1 MRHERALRLLAAALC
16 GVLLCA
22 CVSTAPVKRESVDAK
37 RQEAARIH
45 TALGQ
50 KYLQQGKYEVA
61 LEKLNRALRFDE
73 DYADAHTVIALL
85 YERIGRREQA
95 GEHYRRAA
103 ELRPT
108 SGAELNNYAAFLC
121 NGGQYTQAQP
131 YFDKA
136 IADPFYN
143 TPEVA
148 LTNSGTCLLKAG
160 KLDRAEHDLRLALQR
175 TPDDAE
181 ALFQLAEVLYRKDD
195 SFHARAFMQRFESVA
210 PERPESLMLAR
221 NIELKL
227 GNGAAAQEYTRK
239 LLQGFPNSQQA
250 RTLLGHNSP

>member
-1 MRHERALRLLAAALC
+1 MRHERILHGLVAALC
-16 GVLLCA
+16 GLLVCG
-22 CVSTAPVKRESVDAK
+22 CMSSTPIRRESTDTKNA
-37 RQEAARIH
+37 EAARIH

-61 LEKLNRALRFDE
+61 LEKLNRALRFD
-73 DYADAHTVIALL
+73 DNYADAHTVIGLL

-121 NGGQYTQAQP
+121 NGGHYTEAQG
-131 YFDKA
+131 YFDRA
-136 IADPFYN
+136 IVDPFYK

-148 LTNSGTCLLKAG
+148 LTNSGTCLIKAG
-160 KLDRAEHDLRLALQR
+160 KLDRAEHDLRLALQHE
-175 TPDDAE
+175 PDNAE
-181 ALFQLAEVLYRKDD
+181 ALFQLADALYRKDD

-210 PERPESLMLAR
+210 PMRPESLMLAR

-239 LLQGFPNSQQA
+239 LLQGFPTSQQA
-250 RTLLGHNSP
+250 RTLLGQNSP

>member
-1 MRHERALRLLAAALC
+1 MRPERGMRWLAGALC
-16 GVLLCA
+16 GVLACGCA
-22 CVSTAPVKRESVDAK
+22 STAPVKRESADTQ
-37 RQEAARIH
+37 REEAARIH

-61 LEKLNRALRFDE
+61 LEKLDRALRFDA

-85 YERIGRREQA
+85 YERIGRRELA
-95 GEHYRRAA
+95 GKHYRRAA

-121 NGGQYTQAQP
+121 NGGQYAEAQG
-131 YFDKA
+131 YFERA
-136 IADPFYN
+136 IADPFYQ
-143 TPEVA
+143 TPQVA

-175 TPDDAE
+175 DPDNAE
-181 ALFQLAEVLYRKDD
+181 ALFQLAEALYRKDD

-250 RTLLGHNSP
+250 RTLLGQDSR